1 MHFEITI
8 IEKNMPTGNAEPSI
22 IADAKPII
30 EACIICLYIVY
41 QQNKWFISKTKGLGL
56 KNCVYDLGLKW
67 YILITN
73 YIGCFSDVNLI
84 DSHPKNCVP

>member
-30 EACIICLYIVY
+30 EACIIYLYIVY
-41 QQNKWFISKTKGLGL
+41 EQKKMFLW
-56 KNCVYDLGLKW
+56 
-67 YILITN
+67 
-73 YIGCFSDVNLI
+73 
-84 DSHPKNCVP
+84 

>member
-1 MHFEITI
+1 VHFEITI

-30 EACIICLYIVY
+30 EDCIICLYIVY
-41 QQNKWFISKTKGLGL
+41 GKKKRFVTETNGLGL
-56 KNCVYDLGLKW
+56 KNCIYDLGLKW

-73 YIGCFSDVNLI
+73 YIGCFLM
-84 DSHPKNCVP
+84 

>member
-30 EACIICLYIVY
+30 EDCIIWLYIVY
-41 QQNKWFISKTKGLGL
+41 GKKKRFISEKLFETKTLVLVFKVVF
-56 KNCVYDLGLKW
+56 N
-67 YILITN
+67 
-73 YIGCFSDVNLI
+73 
-84 DSHPKNCVP
+84 PKPRFGVEKLHI